1 MKAIELNNAQIDI
14 IVNLYRTGKSL
25 DGIGKSVGINKHLVK
40 KILQRNGIEVKKPE
54 RISQEKIGIFIKE
67 FERTGSTHE
76 SKCASGIG
84 QKGALR
90 IIKEYR
96 LFENR
101 KCIYCGS
108 ADILKLKNGNTCPCC
123 PACKDIHFKKIAE
136 VRKQSN
142 LEKYGVSNVAQL
154 DTTKEKFKKT
164 CIEKYG
170 EDNPL
175 KNKDI
180 KRQAEDTLEKNY
192 GVRVPSK
199 NKEIQEKIEQTNL
212 ERYGFENVHQNDEIK
227 KRAEEATVLR
237 YGTKNGFQSEE
248 IKESIKKKVKE
259 KYGVEYT
266 TQIPEFKEKAR
277 KTFLSKYGVSSAQ
290 QIPEAKVKARK
301 TLRNQY
307 WDTFLEVLSKRYIKP
322 CFDKKE
328 YIDSPLRQ
336 IKSFECQRCKKII
349 ESDKINPHQIFCE
362 CGKHRSYFEDD
373 IITWLQAQGITNIK
387 PNEKY
392 YENGKLKFE
401 IDIYLPDYNLG
412 IDFNGIYWHSDLYR
426 SRSYHQNKYKYFKEK
441 NIQLIQIFENE
452 WVNKESIVKS
462 ILLNK
467 LGVNTKIFAR
477 KCSVREVDSV
487 SSTKFLEQNH
497 LQSSSSAGIRIGLYY
512 NEELVCLGAFGKFRY
527 KNEDAYE
534 IIRFAGKL
542 GHTIIG
548 GFERILKHFEIE
560 YAPKKIISF
569 VDVRYFT
576 GNSYK
581 NFINTD
587 LTQPNY
593 FYFKDKDKTLTLW
606 SRVKFQKHKL
616 KDKLKIFD
624 PVLSEYE
631 NMLNNG
637 YLRIFDA
644 GNLKMVKTY

>member
-1 MKAIELNNAQIDI
+1 VRNDQRSKRHVAPQFRVAQI
-14 IVNLYRTGKSL
+14 N
-25 DGIGKSVGINKHLVK
+25 
-40 KILQRNGIEVKKPE
+40 
-54 RISQEKIGIFIKE
+54 
-67 FERTGSTHE
+67 
-76 SKCASGIG
+76 A
-84 QKGALR
+84 
-90 IIKEYR
+90 
-96 LFENR
+96 
-101 KCIYCGS
+101 
-108 ADILKLKNGNTCPCC
+108 
-123 PACKDIHFKKIAE
+123 
-136 VRKQSN
+136 
-142 LEKYGVSNVAQL
+142 
-154 DTTKEKFKKT
+154 
-164 CIEKYG
+164 
-170 EDNPL
+170 
-175 KNKDI
+175 
-180 KRQAEDTLEKNY
+180 
-192 GVRVPSK
+192 
-199 NKEIQEKIEQTNL
+199 
-212 ERYGFENVHQNDEIK
+212 
-227 KRAEEATVLR
+227 
-237 YGTKNGFQSEE
+237 
-248 IKESIKKKVKE
+248 
-259 KYGVEYT
+259 
-266 TQIPEFKEKAR
+266 
-277 KTFLSKYGVSSAQ
+277 
-290 QIPEAKVKARK
+290 
-301 TLRNQY
+301 
-307 WDTFLEVLSKRYIKP
+307 
-322 CFDKKE
+322 
-328 YIDSPLRQ
+328 
-336 IKSFECQRCKKII
+336 KKII

-373 IITWLQAQGITNIK
+373 IITWLQSQGITNIK

-392 YENGKLKFE
+392 YENGKFKFE

-426 SRSYHQNKYKYFKEK
+426 GRRYHQSKYRYFKEK
-441 NIQLIQIFENE
+441 NTQLIQIFENE

-487 SSTKFLEQNH
+487 SGTKFLEQNH
-497 LQSSSSAGIRIGLYY
+497 LQSSSSAGIRIGLFY
-512 NEELVCLGAFGKFRY
+512 NDELVCLGAFGKFRY

-542 GHTIIG
+542 GHTVVG
-548 GFERILKHFEIE
+548 GFERILKHFETA
-560 YAPKKIISF
+560 YSPKKIISF

-644 GNLKMVKTY
+644 GNLKMVKNF

>member
-1 MKAIELNNAQIDI
+1 
-14 IVNLYRTGKSL
+14 
-25 DGIGKSVGINKHLVK
+25 
-40 KILQRNGIEVKKPE
+40 
-54 RISQEKIGIFIKE
+54 
-67 FERTGSTHE
+67 
-76 SKCASGIG
+76 
-84 QKGALR
+84 
-90 IIKEYR
+90 
-96 LFENR
+96 
-101 KCIYCGS
+101 
-108 ADILKLKNGNTCPCC
+108 
-123 PACKDIHFKKIAE
+123 
-136 VRKQSN
+136 
-142 LEKYGVSNVAQL
+142 
-154 DTTKEKFKKT
+154 
-164 CIEKYG
+164 
-170 EDNPL
+170 
-175 KNKDI
+175 
-180 KRQAEDTLEKNY
+180 
-192 GVRVPSK
+192 VRVPSK
-199 NKEIQEKIEQTNL
+199 NKEIQEKIKQTNL
-212 ERYGFENVHQNDEIK
+212 ERYGFENVHQNEEIK
-227 KRAEEATVLR
+227 KKSEETTLLR
-237 YGTKNGFQSEE
+237 YGAKNSFQSEE

-259 KYGVEYT
+259 KYGVDYT

-322 CFDKKE
+322 CFDKEE

-401 IDIYLPDYNLG
+401 IDIYLPDYDLG

-477 KCSVREVDSV
+477 KCSIIEVDSV
-487 SSTKFLEQNH
+487 RGTKFLEQNH
-497 LQSSSSAGIRIGLYY
+497 LQSSSSAGIRIGLFY
-512 NEELVCLGAFGKFRY
+512 NDELVCLGAFGKFRY

-542 GHTIIG
+542 GHTVVG
-548 GFERILKHFEIE
+548 GFERILKHFETT
-560 YAPKKIISF
+560 YKPKKIISF

-616 KDKLKIFD
+616 KGKLEIFD
-624 PVLSEYE
+624 PALSEYE

-644 GNLKMVKTY
+644 GNLKMVKNY